1 MVPQWFFSQCITRLH
16 GLLPA
21 MKRFLLVAV
30 LLLAALPAMLS
41 VSAAQARSPSQ
52 SPSEALD
59 RPDPTVK
66 AILPGCRSLLHRADA
81 IGLEEAG
88 LCSGVVDSL
97 LYIGEL
103 LPVDYRSCVPLRLAR
118 HDILQAIVEDLDA
131 LSPEFDRQNFKG
143 MVLEILH
150 YRWPCRD

>member
-1 MVPQWFFSQCITRLH
+1 
-16 GLLPA
+16 
-21 MKRFLLVAV
+21 MKRFRVTASRSLSLS
-30 LLLAALPAMLS
+30 LAALSLWLPL
-41 VSAAQARSPSQ
+41 AASQSQ
-52 SPSEALD
+52 SPGQVLD

-66 AILPGCRSLLHRADA
+66 TFLPGCRALVHRADA

-88 LCSGVVDSL
+88 LCTGVVDTL

-103 LPVDYRSCVPLRLAR
+103 LPPDYRSCVPLGLAR
-118 HDILQAIVEDLDA
+118 HAILRAIVDDLDS
-131 LSPEFDRQNFKG
+131 LSPAVDHQDFKG